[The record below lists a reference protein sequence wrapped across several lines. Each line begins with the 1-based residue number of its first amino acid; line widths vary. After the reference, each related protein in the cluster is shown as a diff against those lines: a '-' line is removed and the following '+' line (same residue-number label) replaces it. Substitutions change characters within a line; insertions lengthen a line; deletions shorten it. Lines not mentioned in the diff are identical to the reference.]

1 MKIKQIRVKNFKS
14 FEDQTISF
22 EDFTLLVGAN
32 AAGKSNVI
40 NLFRFLSD
48 MVQYGLDNAIS
59 LQGGLDYLTN
69 ASIGRNEPI
78 VFSCLIE
85 ASAILLD
92 DSGLELDWIEYFLE
106 ILPNKKG
113 GGYQICQEQL
123 KFICG
128 EDFVTLKNEHNE
140 LLLRQMNVRRTRPLA
155 HMLRPLELKIYSKMK
170 SAKPYRE
177 LILNKAAGSFPNLLS
192 FPRLVRLYDFDPTL
206 MKQSSQIASVRFL
219 KEDGSNLANILQR
232 ILKDKDKRTVMTN
245 LLRECLPFVE
255 GIEPVKNFDQSISYK
270 IKEVYHNKT
279 FHSNFLSDGTVNILA
294 LITALYFEEDP
305 DIVIIEEPERN
316 LHPKLMA
323 KIAEMA
329 KERSEQKQ
337 IIITT
342 HNPEFV
348 KYTGLG
354 SLLFAK
360 RSRSGFTQITKP
372 ADNKGVNIFLE
383 NELGLEDLFI
393 QDILDE

>member
-69 ASIGRNEPI
+69 ASIGREQPI
-78 VFSCLIE
+78 LFHFE
-85 ASAILLD
+85 
-92 DSGLELDWIEYFLE
+92 LEGAPYTSWTEGAERLQYCFEL
-106 ILPNKKG
+106 LPNKRG
-113 GGYQICQEQL
+113 DGYQITKDIFQIYRGKEYVLLKKEQN
-123 KFICG
+123 G
-128 EDFVTLKNEHNE
+128 Y
-140 LLLRQMNVRRTRPLA
+140 QVRFTDKMDTHTSLMESIA
-155 HMLRPLELKIYSKMK
+155 KSMKSKMQTEK
-170 SAKPYRE
+170 QYHE
-177 LILNKAAGSFPNLLS
+177 LILNKAGSYFPSLLN

-348 KYTGLG
+348 KYTGLC

-360 RSRSGFTQITKP
+360 RSRTGFTQITKP
-372 ADNKGVNIFLE
+372 ADNKSVNIFLE